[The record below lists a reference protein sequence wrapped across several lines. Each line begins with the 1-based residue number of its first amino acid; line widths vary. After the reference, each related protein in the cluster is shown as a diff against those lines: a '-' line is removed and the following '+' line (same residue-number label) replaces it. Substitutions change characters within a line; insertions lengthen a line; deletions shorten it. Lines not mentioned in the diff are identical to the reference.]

1 MMNAHSIFYHLYD
14 FVNDEVL
21 ILDPETPITREE
33 YEGKIPMN

>member
-21 ILDPETPITREE
+21 ILDLETPIT
-33 YEGKIPMN
+33 